1 MQQKI
6 ELISKRLNI
15 SESRVAGALQLL
27 LDGATIPFIAR
38 YRKEKTGGLNEV
50 QIATIA
56 DEYHRFLEIDDRKVT
71 ILKTI
76 EELGKLNKELQD
88 AYFTKQT
95 LNAQVMTQTRQSSI
109 AKRLEEKGSNIKE
122 SHVAAIKIE

>member
-1 MQQKI
+1 MGAETVSTHLPNMRTAVRQQD
-6 ELISKRLNI
+6 RLN
-15 SESRVAGALQLL
+15 
-27 LDGATIPFIAR
+27 D
-38 YRKEKTGGLNEV
+38 
-50 QIATIA
+50 
-56 DEYHRFLEIDDRKVT
+56 
-71 ILKTI
+71 
-76 EELGKLNKELQD
+76 LNKELQD